1 LTEFNLYEYEDKLY
15 EKGITYI
22 AGIDEAGR
30 GPLAGPVVAA
40 AVILKKG
47 AKLSYVDD
55 SKKLTEKQ
63 REKALAEIKKHALA
77 IGIGISSVEEID
89 RINIYRAAR
98 EAMRS
103 AISQLKI
110 KPEYL
115 LIDAMPIEI
124 DIPSSSIIKGD
135 QKSISIAAAS
145 IVAKTTRDMYMIE
158 MDKVFPKYNF
168 KQHKGYGTKEHLEL
182 IKKYGYTPIHRKTYE
197 PIKSMIKEELEKK
210 YKKHTLF
217 DE

>member
-1 LTEFNLYEYEDKLY
+1 MTEFNLYQYEDELY

-47 AKLSYVDD
+47 AKLNLVDD
-55 SKKLTEKQ
+55 SKKLSEKQ
-63 REKALAEIKKHALA
+63 RQKALIQIKENSLA
-77 IGIGISSVEEID
+77 IGIGIASVEEID

-98 EAMRS
+98 EAMHS
-103 AISQLKI
+103 AIKQLKI

-115 LIDAMPIEI
+115 LIDAMPMEL
-124 DIPSSSIIKGD
+124 DIPNKSIIKGD

-145 IVAKTTRDMYMIE
+145 IIAKTTRDQYMIE
-158 MDKVFPKYNF
+158 MDKVFPLYNF
-168 KQHKGYGTKEHLEL
+168 KQHKGYGTKEHIEL
-182 IKKYGYTPIHRKTYE
+182 IKRHGYTPIHRKTYE
-197 PIKSMIKEELEKK
+197 PIKSMIKEALRKK
-210 YKKHTLF
+210 HEAHTLF
-217 DE
+217 